1 MSPLPLEGV
10 RVLEASQVMAGPYC
24 TLLLAD
30 MGADVV
36 KVEKPRGGDDSRRMG
51 PPFINGES
59 AAFLAINR
67 NKRSV
72 ALDIKQPA
80 GRAVFRRLA
89 GQADILVENFRPG
102 TLGALGLG
110 YADLTAEHPQ
120 LIYCSISGY
129 GQTGPDR
136 ERGGYDLV
144 AQGASGL
151 MSITGHPGQPP
162 VKVGVPVADLN
173 AGMYAAYG
181 VLCAYIHRLKTGQGQ
196 YVDTSLLE
204 AGLAYTV
211 WESAMFFA
219 TGVNPPPMGS
229 AHRLAA
235 PYQAFKTSDGY
246 ITIGAANQAN
256 WELLCQALGRPEL
269 VADARYLDNPAR
281 TRAAPELAGELEQT
295 FAQRSTREWLERME
309 VVGLPAGPVNDMAAV
324 YADPQVQARNMQ
336 VELDHPTA
344 GRIKHIGVP
353 VKLSRTPGSVRRPA
367 PTLGQH
373 TDEILAEAGLTPAE
387 VAGLRADHVVG

>member
-1 MSPLPLEGV
+1 LTPLPLEGV

-24 TLLLAD
+24 ALLLGD

-51 PPFINGES
+51 PPFISGES

-67 NKRSV
+67 NKRSL
-72 ALDIKQPA
+72 ALDLKQPA
-80 GRAVFRRLA
+80 GQAVFRRLA
-89 GQADILVENFRPG
+89 SRADILVENFRPG
-102 TLGALGLG
+102 TLGGLGLG
-110 YADLTAEHPQ
+110 YDDLAAEHPE

-144 AQGASGL
+144 AQGAAGL

-181 VLCAYIHRLKTGQGQ
+181 ILCAYIHRLKSGQGQ

-204 AGLAYTV
+204 GGLAYTV

-219 TGVNPPPMGS
+219 TGATPPPMGS

-256 WELLCQALGRPEL
+256 WELLCEALGRPEL
-269 VADARYLDNPAR
+269 VADPRYRDNPAR
-281 TRAAPELAGELEQT
+281 TRQAPDLARELEQT
-295 FAQRSTREWLERME
+295 FEQRSTREWLERME
-309 VVGLPAGPVNDMAAV
+309 AIGLPAGPVNDMPAV
-324 YADPQVQARNMQ
+324 YADPQVQARGML

-344 GRIKHIGVP
+344 GRVKHIGVP

-373 TDEILAEAGLTPAE
+373 TDEILAEAGLAPAE
-387 VAGLRADHVVG
+387 IGALRAEGVIG

>member
-1 MSPLPLEGV
+1 MTPLPLEGV

-24 TLLLAD
+24 ALLLGD

-51 PPFINGES
+51 PPFISGES

-67 NKRSV
+67 NKRSL
-72 ALDIKQPA
+72 ALDLKQPA
-80 GRAVFRRLA
+80 GQAVFRRLA
-89 GQADILVENFRPG
+89 SRADILVENFRPG
-102 TLGALGLG
+102 TLGGLGLG
-110 YADLTAEHPQ
+110 YDDLAAEHPE

-144 AQGASGL
+144 AQGAAGL

-181 VLCAYIHRLKTGQGQ
+181 ILCAYIHRLKSGQGQ

-204 AGLAYTV
+204 GGLAYTV

-219 TGVNPPPMGS
+219 TGATPPPMGS

-256 WELLCQALGRPEL
+256 WELLCEALGRPEL
-269 VADARYLDNPAR
+269 VADPRYRDNPAR
-281 TRAAPELAGELEQT
+281 TRQAPDLARELEQT
-295 FAQRSTREWLERME
+295 FEQRSTREWLERME
-309 VVGLPAGPVNDMAAV
+309 AIGLPAGPVNDMPAV
-324 YADPQVQARNMQ
+324 YADPQVQARGML

-344 GRIKHIGVP
+344 GRVKHIGVP

-373 TDEILAEAGLTPAE
+373 TDEILAEAGLAPAE
-387 VAGLRADHVVG
+387 IGALRAEGVIG